1 MNKLSIACVFAL
13 VLGCTTKSSSE
24 SVKPGPAPASAP
36 SKTPAPAPTPLPAA
50 KETPAPKEAPA
61 AEATHAPGTPLVFTA
76 PADWTVETPSSKMR
90 VAQYKLAKV
99 EGDSEDAELV
109 VYHFG
114 ATGGGGVEQNIERWC
129 GQFEQEGGKKSSEVA
144 VRSKRMVAG
153 LTVDDVSLSG
163 KYVAETAP
171 GSGEHLNKPGFA
183 MLASIIQG
191 GDGDYYAKL
200 IGPAKTVEHH
210 AAAYRTFISSIK

>member
-1 MNKLSIACVFAL
+1 MNKIYFAGALAL
-13 VLGCTTKSSSE
+13 VLGCTNKSASE
-24 SVKPGPAPASAP
+24 PVKPAPAPASAP
-36 SKTPAPAPTPLPAA
+36 AKIPPALTPTPAA
-50 KETPAPKEAPA
+50 KETPA
-61 AEATHAPGTPLVFTA
+61 AETLHKPGEPLVFTP
-76 PADWTVETPSSKMR
+76 PADWKVETPTSKMR

-114 ATGGGGVEQNIERWC
+114 TTGGGTVEQNIDRWC

-144 VRSKRMVAG
+144 VRSERKVAG
-153 LTVDDVSLSG
+153 LSVTDVSLSG
-163 KYVAETAP
+163 RYVAETSP
-171 GSGEHLNKPGFA
+171 GSKEFLNKPGFA

-210 AAAYRTFISSIK
+210 AAAYRNFISAVK